1 MSFLWFTGL
10 VFAVL
15 HFYKDKEEHLIS
27 AFVIREMQAQTDLG
41 GRLEEEWHSK
51 LHYYQSKYPE
61 EAAEFKLLLADGL
74 LPGWESS
81 LPVKYAS
88 TLYLL
93 YTSKLNKKEVS
104 LRRDINTPRN

>member
-41 GRLEEEWHSK
+41 GRLEQEWNSK
-51 LHYYQSKYPE
+51 LYYYQSKYPE
-61 EAAEFKLLLADGL
+61 EAAEFELLLADGM

-88 TLYLL
+88 NLYL
-93 YTSKLNKKEVS
+93 YTLKKLNKKEGS
-104 LRRDINTPRN
+104 LRRHKHI